1 MKKKTLTHFANISQ
15 GVIERWFYQVM
26 EDPDL
31 LEDRECP
38 LSRFFVKQWKELIL
52 RHPEALQFN
61 PPEDELLECLTKED
75 FKDWNGYMICTA
87 LFMDGSWL
95 AKLLPMENIEQE
107 DFDYFFGELAFP
119 TAEEFWDVVPEY
131 FPAAHQTAVC

>member
-1 MKKKTLTHFANISQ
+1 MGKKTLTHFANISQ

-52 RHPEALQFN
+52 RHSEVLQFN
-61 PPEDELLECLTKED
+61 PPEDELLE
-75 FKDWNGYMICTA
+75 
-87 LFMDGSWL
+87 
-95 AKLLPMENIEQE
+95 
-107 DFDYFFGELAFP
+107 
-119 TAEEFWDVVPEY
+119 
-131 FPAAHQTAVC
+131 